1 MVPLIAFVFGAFIG
15 SFLNV
20 CIHRLPR
27 NESVVRP
34 PSRCYS
40 CGTHVQW
47 YDNLPLLSYL
57 VLRGRCRWCD
67 AVFSPRYLVMEA
79 AAGLLS
85 AGVVAWAFD
94 PGNEH
99 APALW
104 LMWALSLH
112 PGYQGHIASVVA
124 HCAAAASLLML
135 AYYLMVAAMID
146 YEHFIIPDELTKP
159 FQLAAPLLAV
169 LVGANLAYGEPFGVH
184 WLLAEGSAG
193 PLDERALTGG
203 RFLALV
209 LGISGG
215 ALLLLLLS
223 LIPARRI
230 YQRFSSPEQPWSE
243 EDQRG
248 LRIGVLWFSACTLVA
263 MGALALVV
271 WLRPGPWWPALAL
284 HGAQA
289 LFGSLAG
296 WMSLYLVGLIG
307 TLAFRRNAMG
317 FGDVKF
323 LAPIGAFLG
332 PVGVLYAFF
341 AAALIGAAVSL
352 PLRLLGGSRE
362 IPFGP
367 YLAAG
372 SLLVLGGGAQFHH
385 WLFAPLLHG

>member
-1 MVPLIAFVFGAFIG
+1 MVPLIAFVVGAFIG

-47 YDNLPLLSYL
+47 YDNLPLVSYL

-67 AVFSPRYLVMEA
+67 AVFSPRYLVMEV

-85 AGVVAWAFD
+85 AGVVVWAFA
-94 PGNEH
+94 PG
-99 APALW
+99 AGSAQAAW
-104 LMWALSLH
+104 LVWALSLRAGSDVH
-112 PGYQGHIASVVA
+112 LAFLATRLV
-124 HCAAAASLLML
+124 AAAAVL
-135 AYYLMVAAMID
+135 ALSYYLLVSAVID
-146 YEHFIIPDELTKP
+146 FDHFMIPDELTKP

-169 LVGANLAYGEPFGVH
+169 LLGANVAYGEPIGLH
-184 WLLAEGSAG
+184 WLLAEGG
-193 PLDERALTGG
+193 PGAPLLVTGG
-203 RFLALV
+203 PFLAHV
-209 LGISGG
+209 LGIAGG
-215 ALLLLLLS
+215 VLLFLLLS
-223 LIPARRI
+223 LIPAHWI
-230 YQRFSSPEQPWSE
+230 YRRFSARDQPWSE

-248 LRIGVLWFSACTLVA
+248 MRIGIWWFCACTLVA
-263 MGALALVV
+263 MLALALVV
-271 WLRPGPWWPALAL
+271 WLQPAPWWPWLAL
-284 HGAQA
+284 QLAQA

-296 WMSLYLVGLIG
+296 WLSLYLVGLIG

-341 AAALIGAAVSL
+341 AAALIGALVSL
-352 PLRLLGGSRE
+352 PMRLLGGGRE

-372 SLLVLGGGAQFHH
+372 SLLVLVGGPYVHQ
-385 WLFAPLLHG
+385 WLFGALLRG